1 MIEAKDFLKACQQRD
16 FKFFTGTPCSYLKPF
31 INAVIN
37 DENSRFLMA
46 VNEGEAVA
54 HACGAWLGGL
64 DSVVMFQNSGLG
76 NAVNP
81 LTSLSHTFNIPFLG
95 IVTLRGEPGG
105 APDEPQHE
113 LMGEIT
119 TQLLETMKIP
129 WDYFPQDQKDI
140 APKLEKAQNSMR
152 ETRRPYFF
160 VMKKSS
166 VSPTELE
173 KNHSNRPNQ
182 KTEKREG
189 QNCSPLHTR
198 TEILETALSSVP
210 KNCAVIATTG
220 KCGRELFELE
230 DRDLNFYMVG
240 SMGLAPAVA
249 LGLKIA
255 QPELPVCVLDGDGAM
270 LMRTGSLATI
280 ARAKPQKWVHLLLNN
295 GTHDS
300 TGGQSTDCA
309 HVDFEL
315 IARGFGLSHSKTMA
329 KGQELGPHINSQLN
343 QGLAPLFIHVP
354 ILPGSPKNLGRP
366 TVTPLDVATRFRH
379 TVLKV
384 SQERSTGA

>member
-1 MIEAKDFLKACQQRD
+1 MIEPNDFLHACQETGL
-16 FKFFTGTPCSYLKPF
+16 KFFTGTPCSYLKPF

-37 DENSRFLMA
+37 DTSSRFLMA

-81 LTSLSHTFNIPFLG
+81 LTSLAYTFKIPFLG

-113 LMGEIT
+113 LMGRIT
-119 TQLLETMKIP
+119 TQLLETMEIP
-129 WDYFPQDQKDI
+129 WEYFPTDKKDI
-140 APKLEKAQNSMR
+140 LPSLEKARAFMR
-152 ETRRPYFF
+152 EERRPFFF
-160 VMKKSS
+160 VMKKDS
-166 VSPTELE
+166 VSPTNLKDTQKSFQVGPNKET
-173 KNHSNRPNQ
+173 KHTDTPTSKPIHS
-182 KTEKREG
+182 
-189 QNCSPLHTR
+189 R
-198 TEILETALSSVP
+198 TQALVEISNSMTQEMAI
-210 KNCAVIATTG
+210 IATTG
-220 KCGRELFELE
+220 KCGRELFEIG

-249 LGLKIA
+249 LGLKA
-255 QPELPVCVLDGDGAM
+255 AKPELPVCVIDGDGAL
-270 LMRTGSLATI
+270 LMRTGALASISRERPT
-280 ARAKPQKWVHLLLNN
+280 KWTHILLNN

-300 TGGQSTDCA
+300 TGGQSTDSS

-315 IARGFGLSHSKTMA
+315 VARGFGINNSCTTLNKD
-329 KGQELGPHINSQLN
+329 ELGSLLTKQLN
-343 QGLAPLFIHVP
+343 EKLPPLFIHLP

-366 TVTPLDVATRFRH
+366 TVTPYDVATRFRH
-379 TVLKV
+379 KV
-384 SQERSTGA
+384 CKIS